1 MNEKR
6 NMKKPMIIML
16 ICLIIFFGLIV
27 AFKQFI
33 FFQEKKISKKFENP
47 IVFVSATTAKMSKWS
62 NEINVVG
69 STRTVMG
76 VNVTTELSGMI
87 QQIDFRPGADVKKN
101 DVLVELDIAP
111 DVAKLHQLQAQAQLA
126 QITYER
132 DKKQYAFGA
141 VSKEQLD
148 TDEANRDS
156 AAASV
161 QEQQATIDKK
171 IIRAPFSGRL
181 GISLVNPGQFI
192 NSGTAIVSLETLN
205 PIYVDF
211 YIPQQEIASLAVG
224 QTVNVTTDRLP
235 GKVFTGK
242 ITTINPVVDSDIRN
256 VEVEATLPNPND
268 ILLPGMFTN
277 VKFNVGQEQQFITLP
292 QLAVTFNPYGALV
305 YLLEKTNQT
314 QDGKI
319 VWKATQQFVTTGDTR
334 GNQIAII
341 DGIKPGDMVVTSGQ
355 LKLKNGSLV
364 VVNNDIAPSD
374 DPNPKV
380 AETRQ

>member
-1 MNEKR
+1 MNEKK
-6 NMKKPMIIML
+6 NIKKPMIIML
-16 ICLIIFFGLIV
+16 ICLIVFFGLIV

-33 FFQEKKISKKFENP
+33 FFQEKKISKKFESP
-47 IVFVSATTAKMSKWS
+47 IVTVSATTAKTSKWS

-69 STRTVMG
+69 NTRTVMG

-111 DVAKLHQLQAQAQLA
+111 DVAKLHQLQAQAQLTE
-126 QITYER
+126 ITYER

-211 YIPQQEIASLAVG
+211 YIPQQEIADVIVG
-224 QTVNVTTDRLP
+224 QTINVTTDRLP
-235 GKVFTGK
+235 GKIFTGK

-256 VEVEATLPNPND
+256 VEVEATLSNPD
-268 ILLPGMFTN
+268 EILLPGMFTN
-277 VKFNVGQEQQFITLP
+277 VKFTVGQEQQYITLP

-314 QDGKI
+314 QNGKV
-319 VWKATQQFVTTGDTR
+319 VWKATQQFVKTGDTR
-334 GNQIAII
+334 GNQIAIL

-355 LKLKNGSLV
+355 LKLKNDSLV

-374 DPNPKV
+374 TPKSNV